1 MVKRS
6 QPNHEQHLRR
16 AFDVARQSRA
26 RGNYPF
32 GATLVGP
39 DGVVLREQGADIS
52 SEGRDMTAHAERL
65 LATWASKNYSPEFLA
80 ACTLYSSAEPCA
92 MCAGAIYW
100 TGIGCVVYGQTER
113 SLRLLTGDNPKN
125 PTLDVPCRE
134 IFAKG
139 QRRIDVI
146 GPLLEAESHS
156 LTKGFLDSKR
166 RLATPSGSSTDS
178 PSSQC

>member
-16 AFDVARQSRA
+16 AFDVARQSRT
-26 RGNYPF
+26 RGDHPF
-32 GATLVGP
+32 GAILVGP
-39 DGVVLREQGADIS
+39 DGVVLREQGNGFS
-52 SEGRDMTAHAERL
+52 SEGGDMTAHAERL
-65 LATWASKNYSPEFLA
+65 LATWASKNYSQEFLA

-100 TGIGCVVYGQTER
+100 SGIGCVVFGQTER
-113 SLRLLTGDNPKN
+113 SLKSLTGNNPEN

-139 QRRIDVI
+139 QRRVGVI
-146 GPLLEAESHS
+146 GPLLEAE
-156 LTKGFLDSKR
+156 
-166 RLATPSGSSTDS
+166 ATALQTDFWIRKDA
-178 PSSQC
+178 

>member
-26 RGNYPF
+26 LGDHPF
-32 GATLVGP
+32 GAILVGP
-39 DGVVLREQGADIS
+39 DGVVLREQGNGFS

-100 TGIGCVVYGQTER
+100 SGIGCVVFGQTER
-113 SLRLLTGDNPKN
+113 SLKSLTGNNPEN

-139 QRRIDVI
+139 QRRVEVI
-146 GPLLEAESHS
+146 GPLLEAE
-156 LTKGFLDSKR
+156 
-166 RLATPSGSSTDS
+166 ATALQMDFWIRKDA
-178 PSSQC
+178 